1 MTLFELFGLLR
12 KHLGFVIAVSIAC
25 TAVTAVVCY
34 FLPNTYTATTTMYVL
49 SKSNGDTAS
58 NVATQSDLSAGQ
70 MLTNDVAAIVKS
82 DRVKKDVAS
91 QLGLESLADYKL
103 NVTSSTTTRVITLS
117 VTGTDPSGSA
127 VVANAFVRDVSL
139 VAQDVMGVESVN
151 VIDSAVAPE
160 EPSGPNRI
168 LYTLVGLVGGLLLA
182 IMIVSLRDAMDT
194 RVKDSVDVERLLGVP
209 VIGHFPS
216 LERM

>member
-1 MTLFELFGLLR
+1 M
-12 KHLGFVIAVSIAC
+12 
-25 TAVTAVVCY
+25 
-34 FLPNTYTATTTMYVL
+34 L

-127 VVANAFVRDVSL
+127 AVANAFVRDVSL

-182 IMIVSLRDAMDT
+182 IMIVSLGDAMDT
-194 RVKDSVDVERLLGVP
+194 RVKDSVDVEKLLGVP

>member
-12 KHLGFVIAVSIAC
+12 KHLRFVITVSIVC
-25 TAVTAVVCY
+25 TVVTAIGCC
-34 FLPNTYTATTTMYVL
+34 FLPNKYTATTTMYVL
-49 SKSNGDTAS
+49 SKSDGYAAG

-82 DRVKKDVAS
+82 DRVRKDVAS
-91 QLGLESLADYKL
+91 QLGFESLIDYTL

-117 VTGTDPSGSA
+117 VTGEDPSASA
-127 VVANAFVRDVSL
+127 TVANAFVRDVSL

-182 IMIVSLRDAMDT
+182 IMIVSLGDAMDT
-194 RVKDSVDVERLLGVP
+194 RVKDSSDVEKLLDVP